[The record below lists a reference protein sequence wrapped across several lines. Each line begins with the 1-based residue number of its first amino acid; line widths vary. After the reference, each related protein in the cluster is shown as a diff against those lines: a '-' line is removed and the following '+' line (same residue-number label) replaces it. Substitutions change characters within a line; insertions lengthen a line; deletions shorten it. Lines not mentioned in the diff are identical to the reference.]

1 MSVFLVLRKL
11 PDLPMVTNGI
21 KNTSNPILSLHLRNI
36 GAINIY
42 KQIKM
47 PHLKSADFFNE
58 RYNAC
63 ENIE

>member
-1 MSVFLVLRKL
+1 
-11 PDLPMVTNGI
+11 MVTNGI

-58 RYNAC
+58 RYNSR